1 MSLDKCKTL
10 ISRDK
15 DKAVRISFALNLFF
29 VCADAST
36 IYELALTCNIQ
47 GDVETLKKYCSPQLI
62 ERCKA
67 EHSAYKSHG
76 IFFDNKVGL

>member
-1 MSLDKCKTL
+1 MQNL

-15 DKAVRISFALNLFF
+15 DKAVRISFALNLFV
-29 VCADAST
+29 VCANASM
-36 IYELALTCNIQ
+36 IYELAFTYKHTQ